1 LRILAADTDLRAV
14 AGRQRSF
21 AEVTL
26 GLSERGHSVDVFF
39 RSGPLG
45 ETLAENCRLVRV
57 PGFLEPRSITDAEGV
72 RFASTVLTSLRRPYD
87 LIFVNRPEL
96 SAFAVVAGSLKRVPS
111 FCWLHDHRYGYSRR
125 SRWVLDRVTQ
135 LVAVSEFLREHYVRN
150 LGMEPDKVH
159 VIYPGLD
166 TSHFK
171 PADAGTRASARQHL
185 GLPQEAFVIVYAGR
199 IDRTKGIDTL
209 LHAFKTLTASGK
221 QSHLVIAGSP
231 TISTQTGQP
240 TLDSLTYLRELERIA
255 HSDHCS
261 WVGHLLDVRPLYH
274 AADVAVV
281 PSRWGEP
288 FGRAVIE
295 PMSCG
300 IPVLASADGG
310 IPEALGP
317 LFSRF
322 LFDVDDRS
330 ALREKLLQ
338 LRSWREREPRLAQ
351 ACRDHVKSNFP
362 QSRQLDSL
370 EQLFA
375 ASVRTSR

>member
-1 LRILAADTDLRAV
+1 
-14 AGRQRSF
+14 
-21 AEVTL
+21 VT
-26 GLSERGHSVDVFF
+26 H
-39 RSGPLG
+39 
-45 ETLAENCRLVRV
+45 
-57 PGFLEPRSITDAEGV
+57 
-72 RFASTVLTSLRRPYD
+72 
-87 LIFVNRPEL
+87 
-96 SAFAVVAGSLKRVPS
+96 
-111 FCWLHDHRYGYSRR
+111 
-125 SRWVLDRVTQ
+125 
-135 LVAVSEFLREHYVRN
+135 LVAVSGFLRDHYVRN
-150 LGMEPDKVH
+150 LGMEPDRVH

-166 TSHFK
+166 TSHFR
-171 PADAGTRASARQHL
+171 PADAGMRATCRKHF

-209 LHAFKTLTASGK
+209 LYAFKTLVANGR
-221 QSHLVIAGSP
+221 QSHLVIAGGPS
-231 TISTQTGQP
+231 ISTDTGQP
-240 TLDSLTYLRELERIA
+240 TPDSLSYLRELERIA
-255 HSDHCS
+255 PPDHCT
-261 WVGHLLDVRPLYH
+261 WVGHLRDVRPLYH

-288 FGRAVIE
+288 FGRSVIE

-322 LFDVDDRS
+322 LFEIEDGT

-338 LRSWREREPRLAQ
+338 LRSWREREPRLAE

-362 QSRQLDSL
+362 LSRQLDSL

-375 ASVRTSR
+375 ESVGTRWWSSRTHPPH